1 MNIGSTWFKKKR
13 LLEKVRHFHNHLK
26 NNDGKVGTYHRGIEL
41 NLNNACNLRCKYCFT
56 GSPKGDHVKDF
67 MPIPKLKEI
76 ADEADKLGYIEW
88 DLQGGEV
95 LLRPD
100 KLFEA
105 LDAIQPER
113 FYLYVTTNGYKVDR
127 KIIKELGK
135 RGVSR
140 MSVSF
145 DSWDPDFHDEMR
157 GRKDSWK
164 RAIQALEYI
173 QEAGMDPYMNVTVG
187 HYNAKSED
195 LRMLLEY
202 SKKKK
207 YRTLVNVACPTGM
220 WNQVHDVVCDEEDQK
235 HIRKLRKEYKNLN
248 RNLWNPFDPKL
259 EKIMGCTTVNRMY
272 ITALGDVL
280 ACPYV
285 HIKIGNVFENTLKEI
300 SDYGFRIKHFR
311 NHSDKCLA
319 GEDLNFIKKF
329 NSTPGKTIFN
339 PVKADEI
346 FQKEDFVD

>member
-1 MNIGSTWFKKKR
+1 MNIGSAWFNKKR

-26 NNDGKVGTYHRGIEL
+26 NNDGKIGTYHRGIEL

-105 LDAIQPER
+105 LDAIQPET

-300 SDYGFRIKHFR
+300 SDYGFRIKHFK
-311 NHSDKCLA
+311 NHSEKCLA

>member
-1 MNIGSTWFKKKR
+1 MSIGSSWFNKKR
-13 LLEKVRHFHNHLK
+13 LLEKVRHFHKHLK

-113 FYLYVTTNGYKVDR
+113 FYLYVTTNGYKVDK

-248 RNLWNPFDPKL
+248 RNLWNPFDSKL

-300 SDYGFRIKHFR
+300 SDYGFSIKHFR

-339 PVKADEI
+339 PVKANEI